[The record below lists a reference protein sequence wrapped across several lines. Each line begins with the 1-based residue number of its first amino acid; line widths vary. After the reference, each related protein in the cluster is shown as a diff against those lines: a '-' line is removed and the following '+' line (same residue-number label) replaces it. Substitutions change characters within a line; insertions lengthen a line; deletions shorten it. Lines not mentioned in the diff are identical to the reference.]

1 MKSIRSV
8 RGRLWVGVVWVIGLG
23 ACNGILGI
31 DDVPYEPGQ
40 AASAGQGGASGSG
53 GGGGSGGA
61 TMGAGGAG
69 AGAGSGTGG
78 GPGTG
83 GSSGSSGGLD
93 PGFGKNGIATTVLE
107 GKAAK
112 AFQVRAL
119 KALSLGGVLVVG
131 RYDHLVAEAFD
142 RGDAFAIRFRP
153 DGSSV
158 DKSIPSTFG
167 GQEGFFDGDGYFY
180 IDREASTDDVIA
192 MYADEQSGDLVMR
205 SRHANDETGLTSTNL
220 WGLNFK
226 PIGSTLAPYGA
237 GGEVAQLGTLIYP
250 TVIEPRLYRALTP
263 EGEGGSLLITDVKP
277 GLTETSSSLALSTPL
292 SLPLVAAAAGGSIYL
307 FALSDGKIGLI
318 RLLDQGGPILVDAS
332 FGGGTGF
339 VGVTPEMLGLSVLPT
354 PLAIA
359 IDGSGNTLAAMV
371 SQEAGKLMSFV
382 IKTTSSGAPDDA
394 FGSGGVLMTP
404 PGQAIV
410 ATCMALDN
418 AGHVYLAAQQ
428 GNEARL
434 RYFSDVGEPHP
445 AFGPDGIVLPFKP
458 QSCTADAD
466 RNFLF
471 AGSVEGTNGEASLA
485 IARVRNPG

>member
-8 RGRLWVGVVWVIGLG
+8 RGRLWVGAAWVIGLG
-23 ACNGILGI
+23 ACNGVLGI
-31 DDVPYEPGQ
+31 DEATYEPGQ

-53 GGGGSGGA
+53 GGGSGGA
-61 TMGAGGAG
+61 TMGAG
-69 AGAGSGTGG
+69 GAGSGTGG

-83 GSSGSSGGLD
+83 GSGGSSGGGLD
-93 PGFGKNGIATTVLE
+93 PAFGKNGIATTALD

-119 KALSLGGVLVVG
+119 KALPLGGLLVVG
-131 RYDHLVAEAFD
+131 RYSYLVAEAFD

-158 DKSIPSTFG
+158 DNSVPSTFG
-167 GQEGFFDGDGYFY
+167 GQEGFFDGNGYFY

-192 MYADEQSGDLVMR
+192 TYADEQSGDLVLR
-205 SRHANDETGLTSTNL
+205 SSHANDETGLKSTNL

-226 PIGSTLAPYGA
+226 PNGSTLAPYGT
-237 GGEVAQLGTLIYP
+237 GGEAAQLGTLIYP
-250 TVIEPRLYRALTP
+250 TVIDPRLYRALTP
-263 EGEGGSLLITDVKP
+263 EGDGSSLLITDVKP
-277 GLTETSSSLALSTPL
+277 GLPEASSSLALSTPL
-292 SLPLVAAAAGGSIYL
+292 SLPLVAAAAGGTIYML
-307 FALSDGKIGLI
+307 AVSDDKIGLI
-318 RLLDQGGPILVDAS
+318 RLLDEGGPILVDAS

-339 VGVTPEMLGLSVLPT
+339 VGVTPSMLGLSVRPT

-359 IDGSGNTLAAMV
+359 IDGSGNAIAAV
-371 SQEAGKLMSFV
+371 ISQEAGKLMSFV
-382 IKTTSSGAPDDA
+382 IKTTPSGAPDPA
-394 FGSGGVLMTP
+394 FGLGGILATP

-428 GNEARL
+428 GSETRL
-434 RYFSDVGEPHP
+434 RYFSDLGEPHP
-445 AFGPDGIVLPFKP
+445 AFGLDGIVLPFEP
-458 QSCTADAD
+458 QNCTADAD

-471 AGSVEGTNGEASLA
+471 AGSVEGTDGQALLA
-485 IARVRNPG
+485 IGRVRNPG